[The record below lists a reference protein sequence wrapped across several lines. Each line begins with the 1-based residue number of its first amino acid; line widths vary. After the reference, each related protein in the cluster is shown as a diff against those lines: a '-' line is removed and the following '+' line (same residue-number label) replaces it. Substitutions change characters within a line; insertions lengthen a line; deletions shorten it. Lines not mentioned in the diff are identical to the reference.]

1 MSPIRQHGRL
11 MKNRAEKAGGH
22 VKKKRKMLVGILT
35 ALLCMA
41 TGAYG
46 YFSDSLEIKNHIT
59 MGDIRINMTEFAR
72 KGNGEVKYRDPK
84 YIFPGE
90 RISKI
95 PRIKN
100 RALPC
105 WIRARISYGS
115 DKDDVEMLSER
126 NIEGISSEWIKRGD
140 YYYYTKVLK
149 KQESVDLF
157 QSVSVPAGWTEE
169 HGGQKLNITVQ
180 ANAIQA
186 ANFKPDFNAM
196 SPWGNQEIQDCVHET
211 NGTMTCK
218 KGERKLS
225 VEFQGKAHKLI
236 AVPDDFFAN
245 LETAMPG
252 DILTDAVKISNTTK
266 NDAEIFFRISTEGRT
281 KEKQDM
287 LKNICFQIAMGEK
300 VLYTGTLDAAK
311 LQKNHSLGVFKS
323 KASGELKFLLEIPK
337 EWDNA
342 WALKKTDVSWIFSVQ
357 DETSGMNQTEE
368 QKQNGAQSLSGDSA
382 QASVKDTGSRQKSSV
397 KTGDFMPV
405 ELMLLLLMAAGI
417 SIPVIK
423 KWKGAKKP

>member
-1 MSPIRQHGRL
+1 MNPISRHGKL
-11 MKNRAEKAGGH
+11 MKNRAEKAGEY
-22 VKKKRKMLVGILT
+22 VKKKRKIVVGIF
-35 ALLCMA
+35 AAVLCMA
-41 TGAYG
+41 TGVYG
-46 YFSDSLEIKNHIT
+46 YFSDRLEIKNHIA
-59 MGDIRINMTEFAR
+59 MGDIRISMTEFAR
-72 KGNGEVKYRDPK
+72 KGNGEVKYRDPA
-84 YIFPGE
+84 YVFPGE
-90 RISKI
+90 QISKI

-100 RALPC
+100 KALPC
-105 WIRARISYGS
+105 WVRAHISYRS
-115 DKDDVEMLSER
+115 DKDDIEMLSDR

-180 ANAIQA
+180 ADAIQA
-186 ANFKPDFNAM
+186 ANFKPDFTAM

-225 VEFQGKAHKLI
+225 VEFQGKAHKLV

-252 DILTDAVKISNTTK
+252 DILTDTVKVSNTTK
-266 NDAEIFFRISTEGRT
+266 NDAEIFFRISTEGRS
-281 KEKQDM
+281 KEKLNM
-287 LKNICFQIAMGEK
+287 LKNIRFQIAMGK
-300 VLYTGTLDAAK
+300 RTLYRGTLDAAK
-311 LQKNHSLGVFKS
+311 LQKNQSLGVFKS
-323 KASGELKFLLEIPK
+323 GKAENLKFSLEIPK

-342 WALKKTDVSWIFSVQ
+342 WALKKTDVSWIFAVQ
-357 DETSGMNQTEE
+357 DENSGKDETGELKENR
-368 QKQNGAQSLSGDSA
+368 AQSFSGNSS
-382 QASVKDTGSRQKSSV
+382 QASVKDTGSKQKSSV
-397 KTGDFMPV
+397 KTGDPMPV
-405 ELMLLLLMAAGI
+405 ELMLLLLLAAGI

-423 KWKGAKKP
+423 KWKGAKKS

>member
-1 MSPIRQHGRL
+1 MNPVRRHGKF
-11 MKNRAEKAGGH
+11 MKNRAEKAGGY
-22 VKKKRKMLVGILT
+22 VKKKRKMLVGILA

-90 RISKI
+90 WISKI

-115 DKDDVEMLSER
+115 DKDDVEMLSEH

-157 QSVSVPAGWTEE
+157 QSVSVPAVWTEE
-169 HGGQKLNITVQ
+169 HGGQKLNISVQ
-180 ANAIQA
+180 ADAIQA
-186 ANFKPDFNAM
+186 ANFKPDFTAM
-196 SPWGNQEIQDCVHET
+196 SPWGNQEIQECVHET

-218 KGERKLS
+218 KGERKLA

-252 DILTDAVKISNTTK
+252 DILTDTVKISNTTK
-266 NDAEIFFRISTEGRT
+266 NDAEIFFRISTEGRA
-281 KEKQDM
+281 KEKVDM
-287 LKNICFQIAMGEK
+287 LKNIRFQIAMGKK
-300 VLYTGTLDAAK
+300 VLYRGTLDAAK

-342 WALKKTDVSWIFSVQ
+342 WALKKTDVSWIFAVQ
-357 DETSGMNQTEE
+357 DETSGVNQTEE

-397 KTGDFMPV
+397 KTGDSMPV
-405 ELMLLLLMAAGI
+405 ELMLLLLLAAGI

>member
-1 MSPIRQHGRL
+1 MSPVRQHGKL

-22 VKKKRKMLVGILT
+22 VKKKRKMLVGILA

-72 KGNGEVKYRDPK
+72 KGNGEVKYRDPA

-105 WIRARISYGS
+105 WIRAHISYGS
-115 DKDDVEMLSER
+115 DKDDMEMLSEH

-157 QSVSVPAGWTEE
+157 QSVSVPAVWTEE
-169 HGGQKLNITVQ
+169 HGGQKLSVTVQ
-180 ANAIQA
+180 ADAIQA
-186 ANFKPDFNAM
+186 ANFKPDFTAM

-252 DILTDAVKISNTTK
+252 DILTDTVKISNTTK

-281 KEKQDM
+281 KEKLDM

-300 VLYTGTLDAAK
+300 VLYTVTLDAAK

-342 WALKKTDVSWIFSVQ
+342 WALKKTDVSWIFTVQ

-397 KTGDFMPV
+397 KTGDSMPV

>member
-22 VKKKRKMLVGILT
+22 VKKKRKMLVGILA

-72 KGNGEVKYRDPK
+72 KGNGEVKYRDPA

-105 WIRARISYGS
+105 WIRAHISYGS
-115 DKDDVEMLSER
+115 DKDDMEMLSDR
-126 NIEGISSEWIKRGD
+126 NIEGISSGWIKRGD

-157 QSVSVPAGWTEE
+157 QSVSVPAVWTEE
-169 HGGQKLNITVQ
+169 HGGQKLSVTVQ
-180 ANAIQA
+180 ADAIQA
-186 ANFKPDFNAM
+186 ANFKPDFTAM

-252 DILTDAVKISNTTK
+252 DVLTDTVKVSNTTK
-266 NDAEIFFRISTEGRT
+266 NDAEIFFRISTQG
-281 KEKQDM
+281 
-287 LKNICFQIAMGEK
+287 
-300 VLYTGTLDAAK
+300 
-311 LQKNHSLGVFKS
+311 
-323 KASGELKFLLEIPK
+323 
-337 EWDNA
+337 
-342 WALKKTDVSWIFSVQ
+342 
-357 DETSGMNQTEE
+357 
-368 QKQNGAQSLSGDSA
+368 
-382 QASVKDTGSRQKSSV
+382 
-397 KTGDFMPV
+397 
-405 ELMLLLLMAAGI
+405 
-417 SIPVIK
+417 
-423 KWKGAKKP
+423 

>member
-1 MSPIRQHGRL
+1 MSPVRQHGKL
-11 MKNRAEKAGGH
+11 MKNRAEKAGGC
-22 VKKKRKMLVGILT
+22 VKKKRKMLVGILA

-72 KGNGEVKYRDPK
+72 KGNGEVKYRDPA

-105 WIRARISYGS
+105 WIRAHISYGS
-115 DKDDVEMLSER
+115 DKDDMEMLSER

-169 HGGQKLNITVQ
+169 HGGQKLSVTVQ
-180 ANAIQA
+180 ADAIQA
-186 ANFKPDFNAM
+186 ANFKPDFTAM

-252 DILTDAVKISNTTK
+252 DILADTVKISNTTK

-281 KEKQDM
+281 KEKLDM

-342 WALKKTDVSWIFSVQ
+342 WALKKTDVSWIFAVQ

-382 QASVKDTGSRQKSSV
+382 QASVKDIGSRQKSSV
-397 KTGDFMPV
+397 KTGDSMPV

>member
-22 VKKKRKMLVGILT
+22 VKKKRKMLVGILA

-72 KGNGEVKYRDPK
+72 KGNGEVKYRDPA

-115 DKDDVEMLSER
+115 DKDDVEMLSEH

-157 QSVSVPAGWTEE
+157 QSVSVPAVWTEE
-169 HGGQKLNITVQ
+169 HGGQKLSVTVQ
-180 ANAIQA
+180 ADAIQA
-186 ANFKPDFNAM
+186 ANFKPDFTAM

-245 LETAMPG
+245 LETAMSG

-281 KEKQDM
+281 KEKLDM

-397 KTGDFMPV
+397 KTGDSMPV

>member
-22 VKKKRKMLVGILT
+22 VKKKRKMLVGILA

-72 KGNGEVKYRDPK
+72 KGNGEVKYRDPA

-115 DKDDVEMLSER
+115 DKDDVEMLSEH
-126 NIEGISSEWIKRGD
+126 NIEGMSSEWIKRGD

-157 QSVSVPAGWTEE
+157 QSVSVPAVWTEE
-169 HGGQKLNITVQ
+169 HGGQKLSVTVQ
-180 ANAIQA
+180 ADAIQA
-186 ANFKPDFNAM
+186 ANFKPDFTAM

-252 DILTDAVKISNTTK
+252 DILADTVKISNTTK
-266 NDAEIFFRISTEGRT
+266 NNAEIFFRISTEGRT
-281 KEKQDM
+281 KEKLDM

-342 WALKKTDVSWIFSVQ
+342 WALKKTDVSWIFAVQ

-397 KTGDFMPV
+397 KTGDSMPV

>member
-1 MSPIRQHGRL
+1 MSPVRQHGKL

-22 VKKKRKMLVGILT
+22 VKKKRKMLVGILA

-41 TGAYG
+41 TGVYG

-72 KGNGEVKYRDPK
+72 KGNGEVKYRDPA

-105 WIRARISYGS
+105 WIRAHISYGS
-115 DKDDVEMLSER
+115 DKDDMEMLSEH

-157 QSVSVPAGWTEE
+157 QSVSVPAVWTEE
-169 HGGQKLNITVQ
+169 HGGQKLSVTVQ
-180 ANAIQA
+180 ADAIQA
-186 ANFKPDFNAM
+186 ANFKPDFTAM

-252 DILTDAVKISNTTK
+252 DILTDTVKISNTTK

-281 KEKQDM
+281 KEKLDM

-342 WALKKTDVSWIFSVQ
+342 WALKKTDVSWIFTVQ

-397 KTGDFMPV
+397 KTGDSMPV

>member
-22 VKKKRKMLVGILT
+22 VKKKRKMLVGILA

-72 KGNGEVKYRDPK
+72 KGNGEVKYRDPA

-105 WIRARISYGS
+105 WIRAHISYGS
-115 DKDDVEMLSER
+115 DKDDMEMLSEH

-157 QSVSVPAGWTEE
+157 QSVSVPAVWTEE
-169 HGGQKLNITVQ
+169 HGGQKLSVTVQ
-180 ANAIQA
+180 ADAIQA
-186 ANFKPDFNAM
+186 ANFKPDFTAM

-252 DILTDAVKISNTTK
+252 DILTDTVKISNTTK

-281 KEKQDM
+281 KEKLDM

-342 WALKKTDVSWIFSVQ
+342 WALKKTDVSWIFTVQ

-382 QASVKDTGSRQKSSV
+382 QAFVKDTGSRQKSSV
-397 KTGDFMPV
+397 KTGDSMPV

>member
-11 MKNRAEKAGGH
+11 IKNRAEKAGGH
-22 VKKKRKMLVGILT
+22 VKKKRKMLVGILA

-72 KGNGEVKYRDPK
+72 KGNGEVKYRDPA

-105 WIRARISYGS
+105 WIRAHISYGS
-115 DKDDVEMLSER
+115 DKDDMEMLSDR

-157 QSVSVPAGWTEE
+157 RSVSVPAVWTEE
-169 HGGQKLNITVQ
+169 HGGQKLSVTVQ
-180 ANAIQA
+180 ADAIQA
-186 ANFKPDFNAM
+186 ANFKPDFTAM

-281 KEKQDM
+281 KEKLDM

-342 WALKKTDVSWIFSVQ
+342 WALKKTDVSWIFAVQ
-357 DETSGMNQTEE
+357 DETSGVNQTEE

-397 KTGDFMPV
+397 KTGDSMPV
-405 ELMLLLLMAAGI
+405 ELMLLLLLAAGI

>member
-1 MSPIRQHGRL
+1 M
-11 MKNRAEKAGGH
+11 
-22 VKKKRKMLVGILT
+22 T
-35 ALLCMA
+35 

-46 YFSDSLEIKNHIT
+46 YFSDKLEVKNHIT

-72 KGNGEVKYRDPK
+72 KGNGEVKYRDPA

-115 DKDDVEMLSER
+115 DKDDVEMLSEH

-157 QSVSVPAGWTEE
+157 QSVSVPAVWTEE
-169 HGGQKLNITVQ
+169 HGGQKLSVTVQ
-180 ANAIQA
+180 ADAIQA
-186 ANFKPDFNAM
+186 ANFKPDFTAM

-252 DILTDAVKISNTTK
+252 DILADTVKISNTTK
-266 NDAEIFFRISTEGRT
+266 NDAEIFFRISTEGRA
-281 KEKQDM
+281 KEKVDM
-287 LKNICFQIAMGEK
+287 LKNIRFQIAMGKK
-300 VLYTGTLDAAK
+300 VLYRGTLDAAK

-342 WALKKTDVSWIFSVQ
+342 WALKKTDVSWIFAVQ
-357 DETSGMNQTEE
+357 DETSGVNQTEE

-397 KTGDFMPV
+397 KTGDSMPV
-405 ELMLLLLMAAGI
+405 ELMLLLLLAAGI

>member
-1 MSPIRQHGRL
+1 MSPVRQHGKL

-22 VKKKRKMLVGILT
+22 VKKKRKMLVGILA

-72 KGNGEVKYRDPK
+72 KGNGEVKYRDPA

-105 WIRARISYGS
+105 WIRAHISYGS
-115 DKDDVEMLSER
+115 DKDDMEMLSEH

-157 QSVSVPAGWTEE
+157 QSVSVPAVWTEE
-169 HGGQKLNITVQ
+169 HGGQKLSVTVQ
-180 ANAIQA
+180 ADAIQA
-186 ANFKPDFNAM
+186 ANFKPDFTAM

-252 DILTDAVKISNTTK
+252 DILTDTVKISNTTK

-281 KEKQDM
+281 KEKLDM

-342 WALKKTDVSWIFSVQ
+342 WALKKTDVSWIFTVQ

-397 KTGDFMPV
+397 KTGDSMPV

>member
-1 MSPIRQHGRL
+1 MSPVRQHGRL

-22 VKKKRKMLVGILT
+22 VKKKRKMLVGILA

-72 KGNGEVKYRDPK
+72 KGNGEVKYRDPA

-115 DKDDVEMLSER
+115 DKDDVEMLSEH

-157 QSVSVPAGWTEE
+157 QSVSVPAVWTEE
-169 HGGQKLNITVQ
+169 HGGQKLSVTVQ
-180 ANAIQA
+180 ADAIQA
-186 ANFKPDFNAM
+186 ANFKPDFTAM

-281 KEKQDM
+281 KEKLDM

-397 KTGDFMPV
+397 KTGDSMPV

>member
-22 VKKKRKMLVGILT
+22 VKKKRKMLVGILA

-72 KGNGEVKYRDPK
+72 KGNGEVKYRDPA

-105 WIRARISYGS
+105 WIRAHISYGS
-115 DKDDVEMLSER
+115 DKDDMEMLSEH

-157 QSVSVPAGWTEE
+157 QSVSVLAVWTEE
-169 HGGQKLNITVQ
+169 HGGQKLSVTVQ
-180 ANAIQA
+180 ADAIQA
-186 ANFKPDFNAM
+186 ANFKPDFTAM

-252 DILTDAVKISNTTK
+252 DILTDTVKISNTTK

-281 KEKQDM
+281 KEKLDM

-342 WALKKTDVSWIFSVQ
+342 WALKKTDVSWIFTVQ

-382 QASVKDTGSRQKSSV
+382 QAFVKDTGSRQKSSV
-397 KTGDFMPV
+397 KTGDSMPV

>member
-22 VKKKRKMLVGILT
+22 VKKKRKMLVGILA

-72 KGNGEVKYRDPK
+72 KGNGEVKYRDPA

-105 WIRARISYGS
+105 WIRAHISYGS
-115 DKDDVEMLSER
+115 DKDDMEMLSDR
-126 NIEGISSEWIKRGD
+126 NIEGISSGWIKRGD

-157 QSVSVPAGWTEE
+157 QSVSVPAVWTEE
-169 HGGQKLNITVQ
+169 HGGQKLSVTV
-180 ANAIQA
+180 QA
-186 ANFKPDFNAM
+186 ANFKPDFTAM

-252 DILTDAVKISNTTK
+252 DVLTDTVKVSNTTK

-281 KEKQDM
+281 KEKLDM

-397 KTGDFMPV
+397 KTGDSMPV
-405 ELMLLLLMAAGI
+405 ELMLLLLMAAGL

>member
-1 MSPIRQHGRL
+1 MSPVRQHGRL

-22 VKKKRKMLVGILT
+22 VKKKRKMLVGILA

-115 DKDDVEMLSER
+115 DKDDVEMLSEH

-140 YYYYTKVLK
+140 YYYYTKILK

-157 QSVSVPAGWTEE
+157 QSVSVPAVWTEE
-169 HGGQKLNITVQ
+169 HGGQKLSVTVQ
-180 ANAIQA
+180 ADAIQA
-186 ANFKPDFNAM
+186 ANFKPDFTAM

-218 KGERKLS
+218 KGERKLA

-252 DILTDAVKISNTTK
+252 DILTDTVKISNTTK
-266 NDAEIFFRISTEGRT
+266 NDAEIFFRISTEGRA
-281 KEKQDM
+281 KEKVDM
-287 LKNICFQIAMGEK
+287 LKNIRFQIAMGKK
-300 VLYTGTLDAAK
+300 VLYRGTLDAAK

-342 WALKKTDVSWIFSVQ
+342 WALKKTDVSWIFAVQ
-357 DETSGMNQTEE
+357 DETSGVNQTEE

-405 ELMLLLLMAAGI
+405 ELMLLLLLAAGI

>member
-22 VKKKRKMLVGILT
+22 VKKKRKMLVGILA

-72 KGNGEVKYRDPK
+72 KGNGEVKYRDPA

-115 DKDDVEMLSER
+115 DKDDVEMLSEH

-157 QSVSVPAGWTEE
+157 QSVSVPAVWTEE
-169 HGGQKLNITVQ
+169 HGGQKLSVTVQ
-180 ANAIQA
+180 ADAIQA
-186 ANFKPDFNAM
+186 ANFKPDFTAM

-252 DILTDAVKISNTTK
+252 DILTDTVKISNTTK

-281 KEKQDM
+281 KEKLDM

-342 WALKKTDVSWIFSVQ
+342 WALKKTDVSWIFTVQ

-397 KTGDFMPV
+397 KTGDSMPV

>member
-1 MSPIRQHGRL
+1 MNLIRQHGQL
-11 MKNRAEKAGGH
+11 MKNRVEKAGGH
-22 VKKKRKMLVGILT
+22 VKKKRKMLVGILA

-59 MGDIRINMTEFAR
+59 MGDIRINMTEFAQ
-72 KGNGEVKYRDPK
+72 KGNGEVKYRDPA

-100 RALPC
+100 MALPC
-105 WIRARISYGS
+105 WIRAHISYGS
-115 DKDDVEMLSER
+115 DKDDMEMLSDC

-157 QSVSVPAGWTEE
+157 QSVSVPAVWTEE

-180 ANAIQA
+180 ADAIQA
-186 ANFKPDFNAM
+186 ANFKPDFTAM
-196 SPWGNQEIQDCVHET
+196 SPWGNQKILDCVHET

-218 KGERKLS
+218 KGERKLA

-252 DILTDAVKISNTTK
+252 DILKDTVKVSNTTK
-266 NDAEIFFRISTEGRT
+266 NEAEIFFRISTEGRSE
-281 KEKQDM
+281 EKLQM
-287 LKNICFQIAMGEK
+287 LKNIRFQIAKGK
-300 VLYTGTLDAAK
+300 KILYRGTLDAAK
-311 LQKNHSLGVFKS
+311 LKKNQSLGMFKS
-323 KASGELKFLLEIPK
+323 RSAEELRFSLEIPK

-342 WALKKTDVSWIFSVQ
+342 WALKKTDVSWIFTVYDQNSAA
-357 DETSGMNQTEE
+357 DDDSGLKENASGSSSGANSQAAVKNTESK
-368 QKQNGAQSLSGDSA
+368 QK
-382 QASVKDTGSRQKSSV
+382 TSV
-397 KTGDFMPV
+397 KTGDNMPV
-405 ELMLLLLMAAGI
+405 EIMLLLLLGAGI
-417 SIPVIK
+417 SIPVIR
-423 KWKGAKKP
+423 KWKGANKS

>member
-22 VKKKRKMLVGILT
+22 VKKKRKMLVGILA

-46 YFSDSLEIKNHIT
+46 YFSDNLEIKNHIT

-72 KGNGEVKYRDPK
+72 KGNGEVKYRDPA

-115 DKDDVEMLSER
+115 DKDDVEMLSEH

-157 QSVSVPAGWTEE
+157 QSVSVPAVWTEE
-169 HGGQKLNITVQ
+169 HGGQKLSVTVQ
-180 ANAIQA
+180 ADAIQA
-186 ANFKPDFNAM
+186 ANFKPDFTAM

-252 DILTDAVKISNTTK
+252 DILTDTVKISNTTK

-281 KEKQDM
+281 KEKLDM

-342 WALKKTDVSWIFSVQ
+342 WALKKTDVSWIFAVQ

-368 QKQNGAQSLSGDSA
+368 QKQNGAQSLSGDFA

-397 KTGDFMPV
+397 KTGDSMPL

>member
-22 VKKKRKMLVGILT
+22 VKKKRKMLVGILA

-157 QSVSVPAGWTEE
+157 RSVSVPAVWTEE
-169 HGGQKLNITVQ
+169 HGGQKLSVTVQ
-180 ANAIQA
+180 ADAIQA
-186 ANFKPDFNAM
+186 ANFKPDFTAM

-252 DILTDAVKISNTTK
+252 DILADTVKISNTTK

-281 KEKQDM
+281 KEKLDM

-397 KTGDFMPV
+397 KTGDSMPV

>member
-22 VKKKRKMLVGILT
+22 VKKKRKMLVGILA

-72 KGNGEVKYRDPK
+72 KGNGEVKYRDPA

-105 WIRARISYGS
+105 WIRAHISYGS
-115 DKDDVEMLSER
+115 DKDDMEMLSEH

-157 QSVSVPAGWTEE
+157 QSVSVPAVWTEE
-169 HGGQKLNITVQ
+169 HGGQKLSVTVQ
-180 ANAIQA
+180 ADAIQA
-186 ANFKPDFNAM
+186 ANFKPDFTAM

-252 DILTDAVKISNTTK
+252 DILTDTVKISNTTK

-281 KEKQDM
+281 KEKLDM

-311 LQKNHSLGVFKS
+311 LQ
-323 KASGELKFLLEIPK
+323 
-337 EWDNA
+337 
-342 WALKKTDVSWIFSVQ
+342 
-357 DETSGMNQTEE
+357 
-368 QKQNGAQSLSGDSA
+368 
-382 QASVKDTGSRQKSSV
+382 
-397 KTGDFMPV
+397 
-405 ELMLLLLMAAGI
+405 
-417 SIPVIK
+417 
-423 KWKGAKKP
+423 

>member
-1 MSPIRQHGRL
+1 MNPIRQHGQL
-11 MKNRAEKAGGH
+11 MKNRVEKAGGH
-22 VKKKRKMLVGILT
+22 VKKKRKMLVGILA

-59 MGDIRINMTEFAR
+59 MGDIRINMTEFAQ
-72 KGNGEVKYRDPK
+72 KGNGEVKYRDPA

-105 WIRARISYGS
+105 WIRAHISYGS
-115 DKDDVEMLSER
+115 DKDDMEMLSDC
-126 NIEGISSEWIKRGD
+126 NIGGISSEWIKRGD

-157 QSVSVPAGWTEE
+157 QSVSVPAVWTEE
-169 HGGQKLNITVQ
+169 HGGQKLNISVQ
-180 ANAIQA
+180 ADAIQA
-186 ANFKPDFNAM
+186 ANFKPDFTAM
-196 SPWGNQEIQDCVHET
+196 SPWGNQEIQECVHET

-218 KGERKLS
+218 KGERKLA

-252 DILTDAVKISNTTK
+252 DILTDTVKISNTTK
-266 NDAEIFFRISTEGRT
+266 NDAEIFFRISTEGRA
-281 KEKQDM
+281 KEKVDM
-287 LKNICFQIAMGEK
+287 LKNIRFQIAMGKK
-300 VLYTGTLDAAK
+300 VLYRGTLDAAK

-342 WALKKTDVSWIFSVQ
+342 WALKKTDVSWIFAVQ
-357 DETSGMNQTEE
+357 DETSGVNQTEE

-397 KTGDFMPV
+397 KTGDSMPV
-405 ELMLLLLMAAGI
+405 ELMLLLLLAAGI

>member
-1 MSPIRQHGRL
+1 MNPVRRHGKF
-11 MKNRAEKAGGH
+11 MKNRAEKAGGY
-22 VKKKRKMLVGILT
+22 VKKKRKIVVGILA
-35 ALLCMA
+35 ALLCMT

-46 YFSDSLEIKNHIT
+46 YFSDRLEVKNHIT

-72 KGNGEVKYRDPK
+72 KGNGEVKYRDPA

-100 RALPC
+100 SALPC

-115 DKDDVEMLSER
+115 DKENVEMLSEC
-126 NIEGISSEWIKRGD
+126 NIEGMSAEWIKRGD

-157 QSVSVPAGWTEE
+157 QSVSVPAVWTEE
-169 HGGQKLNITVQ
+169 HGGQKLNISVQ
-180 ANAIQA
+180 VDAIQA
-186 ANFKPDFNAM
+186 ANFKPDFTAM
-196 SPWGNQEIQDCVHET
+196 SPWGNQEILDCVHET

-218 KGERKLS
+218 KGERKLA

-236 AVPDDFFAN
+236 AVPNDFFAN

-252 DILTDAVKISNTTK
+252 DILTDTVKISNTTK
-266 NDAEIFFRISTEGRT
+266 NDAEIFFRISTEGRA
-281 KEKQDM
+281 KEKVDM
-287 LKNICFQIAMGEK
+287 LKNIRFQIAMGKK
-300 VLYTGTLDAAK
+300 VLYRGTLDAAK

-342 WALKKTDVSWIFSVQ
+342 WALKKTDVSWIFAVQ
-357 DETSGMNQTEE
+357 DETSGVNQTEE

-397 KTGDFMPV
+397 KTGDSMPV
-405 ELMLLLLMAAGI
+405 ELMLLLLLAAGI

>member
-22 VKKKRKMLVGILT
+22 VKKKRKMLVGILA

-157 QSVSVPAGWTEE
+157 QSVSVPAVWTEE
-169 HGGQKLNITVQ
+169 HGGQKLSVTVQ
-180 ANAIQA
+180 ADAIQA
-186 ANFKPDFNAM
+186 ANFKPDFTAM

-252 DILTDAVKISNTTK
+252 DILTDTVKISNTTK

-281 KEKQDM
+281 KEKLDM

-342 WALKKTDVSWIFSVQ
+342 WALKKTDVSWIFTVQ

-382 QASVKDTGSRQKSSV
+382 QAFVKDTGSRQKSSV
-397 KTGDFMPV
+397 KTGDSMPV

>member
-397 KTGDFMPV
+397 KTGDSMPV

>member
-1 MSPIRQHGRL
+1 MNPVRRHGKF
-11 MKNRAEKAGGH
+11 MKNRAEKAGGY
-22 VKKKRKMLVGILT
+22 VKKKRKIVVGILA
-35 ALLCMA
+35 ALLCMT

-46 YFSDSLEIKNHIT
+46 YFSDRLEVKNHIT

-72 KGNGEVKYRDPK
+72 KGNGEVKYRDPA

-100 RALPC
+100 SALPC

-115 DKDDVEMLSER
+115 DKENVEMLSEC
-126 NIEGISSEWIKRGD
+126 NIEGMSAEWIKRGD

-157 QSVSVPAGWTEE
+157 QSVSVPAVWTEE
-169 HGGQKLNITVQ
+169 HGGQKLNISVQ
-180 ANAIQA
+180 ADAIQA
-186 ANFKPDFNAM
+186 ANFKPDFTAM
-196 SPWGNQEIQDCVHET
+196 SPWGNQEIQECVHET

-218 KGERKLS
+218 KGERKLA
-225 VEFQGKAHKLI
+225 VE
-236 AVPDDFFAN
+236 
-245 LETAMPG
+245 
-252 DILTDAVKISNTTK
+252 
-266 NDAEIFFRISTEGRT
+266 
-281 KEKQDM
+281 
-287 LKNICFQIAMGEK
+287 FQIAMGKK
-300 VLYTGTLDAAK
+300 VLYRGTLDAAK

-342 WALKKTDVSWIFSVQ
+342 WALKKTDVSWIFAVQ
-357 DETSGMNQTEE
+357 DETSGVNQTEE

-397 KTGDFMPV
+397 KTGDSMPV
-405 ELMLLLLMAAGI
+405 ELMLLLLLAAGI

>member
-22 VKKKRKMLVGILT
+22 VKKKRKMLVGILA

-72 KGNGEVKYRDPK
+72 KGNGEVKYRDPA

-115 DKDDVEMLSER
+115 DKDDVEMLSEH

-157 QSVSVPAGWTEE
+157 QSVSVPAVWTEE
-169 HGGQKLNITVQ
+169 HGGQKLSVTVQ
-180 ANAIQA
+180 ADAIQA
-186 ANFKPDFNAM
+186 ANFKPDFTAM